1 MKHMKLFENFLN
13 EELRPDEMEEFAKK
27 IADSMPNHTIYD
39 DEEGP
44 SDIQIK
50 AAFKYFPDFKQYSTS
65 KQKEEIIQMIKD
77 NL

>member
-1 MKHMKLFENFLN
+1 MKHLELFEEFLN
-13 EELRPDEMEEFAKK
+13 EELRPDEMESFAKK

-39 DEEGP
+39 DKIGP

-50 AAFKYFPDFKQYSTS
+50 NAFKYFPDFKQYSTA